1 MAGKYQFI
9 VNGQLQST
17 DEKKPL
23 LRYLRDDLQLFSVK
37 DGCSEGAC
45 GTCTFVCPTCQCYDI
60 KDYNTK
66 NGVQRYR
73 CWVIFIHETIRV
85 LQSLSRVIL
94 QRTYALRSQ
103 S

>member
-45 GTCTFVCPTCQCYDI
+45 GTCTIVVDGVAVRSCVLTTDRAVGKTILTVEGLSDREKEAFVYASFT
-60 KDYNTK
+60 
-66 NGVQRYR
+66 
-73 CWVIFIHETIRV
+73 FIIIQ
-85 LQSLSRVIL
+85 L
-94 QRTYALRSQ
+94 
-103 S
+103 